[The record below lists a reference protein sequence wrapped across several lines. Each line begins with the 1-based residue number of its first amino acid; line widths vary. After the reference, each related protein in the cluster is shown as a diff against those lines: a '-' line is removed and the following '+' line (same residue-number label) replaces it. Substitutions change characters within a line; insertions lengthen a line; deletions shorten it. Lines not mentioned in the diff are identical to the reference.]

1 MLLWSCPVCRQ
12 DATLGHL
19 NLITLF
25 EWYLLLTFLFSL
37 AIRYQLYRSYVALF
51 WSMPERW
58 PAMYDVVKKH
68 SRSLLNWTMTIPVG
82 IMLAIY
88 LIHMLSY
95 RLIWDEAQISPPDLW
110 ASSEVFLPVIALMA
124 AMFYF
129 DFKGLFQVTPVNFTD
144 LETNLRHGEIA
155 LNSNVSKWVRRL
167 TLNRVDP
174 QQIVETRVADTI
186 QWIRSA
192 FLEQLRYQSFHT
204 MVRIAFGF
212 LLWTAWVRL
221 KLDLSIVLYVIALLV
236 LCGLIAFAWRWTRPP
251 IEEASHETSP
261 GEDAEGA
268 VVISQDD

>member
-1 MLLWSCPVCRQ
+1 MLLWSCPVCGQ
-12 DATLGHL
+12 ETTLAAL

-25 EWYLLLTFLFSL
+25 EWYLLATFFFSL

-51 WSMPERW
+51 WSMPEKW
-58 PAMYDVVKKH
+58 PAMYDLVKKH

-88 LIHMLSY
+88 LIHMVSY
-95 RLIWDEAQISPPDLW
+95 RLIWDDAEIAPPDLW
-110 ASSEVFLPVIALMA
+110 ASAEVFLPVIALMA

-129 DFKGLFQVTPVNFTD
+129 DFKGLFQVTPVNFKD

-167 TLNRVDP
+167 TFNRVDP
-174 QQIVETRVADTI
+174 HQMVETRVADTM

-204 MVRIAFGF
+204 MVRISFGF

-221 KLDLSIVLYVIALLV
+221 KLDLSVGTYLLALLMIA
-236 LCGLIAFAWRWTRPP
+236 CLIAFAWRWTRQPEKENVP
-251 IEEASHETSP
+251 ESENDIAVDSGEE
-261 GEDAEGA
+261 
-268 VVISQDD
+268 